1 MANLTTATA
10 RTLIRLLLDKAESP
24 YYTDAEINLFL
35 ELGIKEFINENYKK
49 FELNQATRD
58 NLRTLVKTSTSLTQT
73 TPDQFD
79 ITSLTDYSH
88 FLSFE
93 ITVGNQSEYVKILQL
108 DDYLA
113 IKKDPFNKPSETNVI
128 GVIEDNRIK
137 IYKDSI
143 NTISSHVLTY
153 LAWNEST
160 DDIASL
166 PDHTHEDVVNIT
178 VRKLMGSV
186 KDQAYQIQMTEEL
199 KNKI

>member
-10 RTLIRLLLDKAESP
+10 ITLARLLLDKAESP
-24 YYTDAEINLFL
+24 YYTDAEITLFL

-49 FELNQATRD
+49 FEINQATRD
-58 NLRTLVKTSTSLTQT
+58 NLRTIVKTSTNLTQSI
-73 TPDQFD
+73 PDQFD
-79 ITSLTDYSH
+79 ISSLSDYRH

-93 ITVGNQSEYVKILQL
+93 IVIGSKIEYVKILQL

-113 IKKDPFNKPSETNVI
+113 IKKDPFNKPSESNVI
-128 GVIEDNRIK
+128 GVMEDNKIK
-137 IYKDSI
+137 VYKDSV
-143 NTISSHVLTY
+143 NTINSHVLTY
-153 LAWNEST
+153 LSWNESS

-166 PDHTHEDVVNIT
+166 PDNTHEDIVNIT

-186 KDQAYQIQMTEEL
+186 KDESYKSQAAEEL

>member
-10 RTLIRLLLDKAESP
+10 ITLARLLLDKAESP
-24 YYTDAEINLFL
+24 YYTDAEITLFL

-49 FELNQATRD
+49 FEINQATRD
-58 NLRTLVKTSTSLTQT
+58 NLRTIVKTSTTLTQA

-79 ITSLTDYSH
+79 ISSLSDYRH

-93 ITVGNQSEYVKILQL
+93 IVVGNRVEYVKIIQL

-113 IKKDPFNKPSETNVI
+113 IKKDPFNKPSESNVI
-128 GVIEDNRIK
+128 GVMEDNKIK
-137 IYKDSI
+137 VYKDNV
-143 NTISSHVLTY
+143 NTINSHVLTY
-153 LAWNEST
+153 LSWNESS
-160 DDIASL
+160 DNIASL
-166 PDHTHEDVVNIT
+166 PDHTHEDIVNIT

-186 KDQAYQIQMTEEL
+186 KDESYKSQAAEEL

>member
-1 MANLTTATA
+1 MANLTTTTA
-10 RTLIRLLLDKAESP
+10 RTLIRLLLDKANSP
-24 YYTDAEINLFL
+24 YFTDAEIDLFL
-35 ELGIKEFINENYKK
+35 ELSIKEFINENYKK

-79 ITSLTDYSH
+79 ITSLTDYRH

-93 ITVGNQSEYVKILQL
+93 VTIGNRTEYVKILQL

-113 IKKDPFNKPSETNVI
+113 IKKDPFNKPSETNII

-137 IYKDSI
+137 VYKDSI
-143 NTISSHVLTY
+143 NTISSHILSY
-153 LAWNEST
+153 LAWNESS
-160 DDIASL
+160 DDITSL

-178 VRKLMGSV
+178 VRKLMGNV
-186 KDQAYQIQMTEEL
+186 KDEAYQLQMTEEI
-199 KNKI
+199 KNKL

>member
-1 MANLTTATA
+1 MANLTTTTAT
-10 RTLIRLLLDKAESP
+10 TLIRLLLDKASAP
-24 YYTDAEINLFL
+24 FYTDAEIALFL

-73 TPDQFD
+73 IPDQFD
-79 ITSLTDYSH
+79 ITSLTDYRH

>member
-10 RTLIRLLLDKAESP
+10 ITLARLLLDKAESP
-24 YYTDAEINLFL
+24 YYTDAEITLFL

-49 FELNQATRD
+49 FEINQATRD
-58 NLRTLVKTSTSLTQT
+58 NLRTIVKTSTTLTQA

-79 ITSLTDYSH
+79 ISSLSDYRH

-93 ITVGNQSEYVKILQL
+93 IVVGNRVEYVKIIQL

-113 IKKDPFNKPSETNVI
+113 IKKDPFNKPSESNVI
-128 GVIEDNRIK
+128 GVMEDNKIK
-137 IYKDSI
+137 VYKDNLNSV
-143 NTISSHVLTY
+143 NSHVLTY
-153 LAWNEST
+153 LSWNESS
-160 DDIASL
+160 DNIASL
-166 PDHTHEDVVNIT
+166 PDHTHEDIVNIT

-186 KDQAYQIQMTEEL
+186 KDESYKSQAAEEL

>member
-10 RTLIRLLLDKAESP
+10 ITLARLLLDKAESP
-24 YYTDAEINLFL
+24 YYTDAEITLFL

-49 FELNQATRD
+49 FEINQATRD
-58 NLRTLVKTSTSLTQT
+58 NLRTIVKTSTTLTQA

-79 ITSLTDYSH
+79 ISSLSDYRH

-93 ITVGNQSEYVKILQL
+93 IVVGNRVEYVKIIQL

-113 IKKDPFNKPSETNVI
+113 IKKDPFNKPSESNVI
-128 GVIEDNRIK
+128 GVMEDNKIK
-137 IYKDSI
+137 VYKDSV
-143 NTISSHVLTY
+143 NTINSHVLTY
-153 LAWNEST
+153 LSWNESS
-160 DDIASL
+160 DNIASL
-166 PDHTHEDVVNIT
+166 PDHTHEDIVNIT

-186 KDQAYQIQMTEEL
+186 KDESYKSQAAEEL

>member
-79 ITSLTDYSH
+79 ITSLTDYRH
-88 FLSFE
+88 FLTFE